1 MNYEKKAKEKLKTI
15 EGLLNDQQD
24 DIEAISG
31 DLLKKVQSLPNG
43 DPNKAKFNDL
53 RNRILKAGASKN
65 KGELLKIIEELKNV
79 K

>member
-1 MNYEKKAKEKLKTI
+1 MNYEQKAKEKLKTI
-15 EGLLNDQQD
+15 EGLLTEQQGE
-24 DIEAISG
+24 IKAISG

-43 DPNKAKFNDL
+43 DPNKSKFNDL

-65 KGELLKIIEELKNV
+65 KAELLKIIEELKDI